1 MRRGAKMLSQVFRS
15 RIWLSVLLF
24 VCLPILVFLTGSGDS
39 LAAEYAM
46 DKGSE
51 MFGINAGFISASGDL
66 YQGGGKP
73 FTAILVM
80 PQTVHFFA
88 RNLGFGGDLLLLVTA
103 QGDNKSTTLGVGPK
117 VMYFFGGKGSKSY
130 PYLTAGFYY
139 LRNDIQYE
147 SIDVFTKGLLY
158 GTRWKLGFGSSWNVT
173 PKLGILMEA
182 SYNRDKLKHEDTKES
197 KTGNM
202 VIVSIGL
209 VGFSF

>member
-1 MRRGAKMLSQVFRS
+1 MLSQVLRN
-15 RIWLSVLLF
+15 RIWLAVSLF
-24 VCLPILVFLTGSGDS
+24 VCFPTLVFLTGAGDS
-39 LAAEYAM
+39 RAAEYAM

-51 MFGINAGFISASGDL
+51 MFGINAGFISAFGDL

-80 PQTVHFFA
+80 PQTVHFLA
-88 RNLGFGGDLLLLVTA
+88 RNFGFGADLLLLVTN

-117 VMYFFGGKGSKSY
+117 IMYFFGGKENKSY

-147 SIDVFTKGLLY
+147 DIDIFTKGVLY

-173 PKLGILMEA
+173 PHLGVLMEA
-182 SYNRDKLKHEDTKES
+182 SYNRDKLKHEDTKKS